1 MTLPLLLLW
10 PELSDTFLSFPSGKE
25 AWRWIP
31 SSKHSTSTHG
41 SIYEG
46 KRRDWILGE
55 SASRL
60 QHRAGAPF
68 VQRFSLSLKSPQK
81 VNRDRICIFL
91 LNALRLNCETVSRI
105 LPKADPCCPTHPETV
120 FLPHAAG
127 AASAAQGG
135 ARESAWALYPV
146 PCPWMW
152 PLGLHLLSSCVPY
165 SCAKCS
171 LQNPP
176 GPLPAG
182 LPLIPPPHTLPR
194 SLQCWPPCCS
204 ADMPGSDALVPLHK
218 LFLLPVGCLLLS
230 CLAEELLLLDSPP
243 HPIALRGPASIIS
256 PATLRCVVHFCICR
270 TRFRAPKD

>member
-1 MTLPLLLLW
+1 MGGVSQQSPTQGWSP
-10 PELSDTFLSFPSGKE
+10 FC
-25 AWRWIP
+25 
-31 SSKHSTSTHG
+31 SKV
-41 SIYEG
+41 
-46 KRRDWILGE
+46 LFE
-55 SASRL
+55 S
-60 QHRAGAPF
+60 Q
-68 VQRFSLSLKSPQK
+68 VPQK

-91 LNALRLNCETVSRI
+91 LNALRVNCETVSRI
-105 LPKADPCCPTHPETV
+105 LQGLTPAAPHIQKV

-182 LPLIPPPHTLPR
+182 LPPIPLPHTLPC
-194 SLQCWPPCCS
+194 SLHVDPLAVLQICQ
-204 ADMPGSDALVPLHK
+204 ALRAL
-218 LFLLPVGCLLLS
+218 CLCTNSSS
-230 CLAEELLLLDSPP
+230 CL
-243 HPIALRGPASIIS
+243 
-256 PATLRCVVHFCICR
+256 
-270 TRFRAPKD
+270 

>member
-1 MTLPLLLLW
+1 M
-10 PELSDTFLSFPSGKE
+10 
-25 AWRWIP
+25 
-31 SSKHSTSTHG
+31 
-41 SIYEG
+41 
-46 KRRDWILGE
+46 GE

-182 LPLIPPPHTLPR
+182 LPPIPPPHTLPR
-194 SLQCWPPCCS
+194 SLHVDPFAVLQTCQ
-204 ADMPGSDALVPLHK
+204 ALMPL
-218 LFLLPVGCLLLS
+218 CLCTNSSS
-230 CLAEELLLLDSPP
+230 CL
-243 HPIALRGPASIIS
+243 
-256 PATLRCVVHFCICR
+256 
-270 TRFRAPKD
+270 